1 MAYLWFKAFHVV
13 GVVVWFAGLFYLVRL
28 FVYHVEA
35 DAKPEPARSILQEQY
50 TLMEKRLLRI
60 ITTPGMIV
68 TVVMAVGIL
77 WQEPAVLHDWWLH
90 AKLALVAVLMGY
102 HHYCSRLMK
111 QLERGEC
118 KWSSKQFRALNELP
132 TLLLVAIV
140 MLAIFKNS
148 FPTSASSYLIV
159 GLVVVMAASI
169 QFYARKRRLDR
180 ERSEQQAVEAGGA
193 LQG

>member
-1 MAYLWFKAFHVV
+1 
-13 GVVVWFAGLFYLVRL
+13 
-28 FVYHVEA
+28 
-35 DAKPEPARSILQEQY
+35 
-50 TLMEKRLLRI
+50 
-60 ITTPGMIV
+60 MIV
-68 TVVMAVGIL
+68 TVVMAIGIL
-77 WQEPAVLHDWWLH
+77 WQEPAVLHDGWLH

-111 QLERGEC
+111 QLEKGEC

-132 TLLLVAIV
+132 TLLLVPIV
-140 MLAIFKNS
+140 MLAIFKGS

-169 QFYARKRRLDR
+169 QFYARKRRLDK
-180 ERSEQQAVEAGGA
+180 ERSEQQTVDAGGA

>member
-1 MAYLWFKAFHVV
+1 MAYLWFKAFHVI

-35 DAKPEPARSILQEQY
+35 EEQPEPARSILKNQY
-50 TLMEKRLLRI
+50 AVMEKRLLRI
-60 ITTPGMIV
+60 ITTPGMVV
-68 TVVMAVGIL
+68 TVLMAAGIL
-77 WQEPAVLHDWWLH
+77 WQEPAVIHDWWLQV
-90 AKLALVAVLMGY
+90 KLGLVAVLFGY

-111 QLERGEC
+111 QLAKGEC
-118 KWSSKQFRALNELP
+118 RWSSGQLRALNELP
-132 TLLLVAIV
+132 TLLLVPIV

-148 FPTSASSYLIV
+148 FPTNATTYLIV
-159 GLVVVMAASI
+159 GLVVLMAASI

-180 ERSEQQAVEAGGA
+180 ERQAEPAGAEA

>member
-28 FVYHVEA
+28 FVYHAEA

-90 AKLALVAVLMGY
+90 AKLALVAILMGY

-111 QLERGEC
+111 QLEKGEC
-118 KWSSKQFRALNELP
+118 QWSSQQFRALNELP

-169 QFYARKRRLDR
+169 QFYARKRRLDK
-180 ERSEQQAVEAGGA
+180 ERAQQTVEASGA